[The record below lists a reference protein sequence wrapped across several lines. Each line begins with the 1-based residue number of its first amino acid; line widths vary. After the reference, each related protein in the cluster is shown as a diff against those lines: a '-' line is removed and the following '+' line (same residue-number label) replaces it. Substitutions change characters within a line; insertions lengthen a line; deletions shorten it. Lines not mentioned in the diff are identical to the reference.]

1 MSLQNLDA
9 FFAPRHIAL
18 IGASPKEASIGQAFA
33 DNLLAASD
41 ASKRT
46 ISFINPD
53 HTEILGK
60 PCVASLADLSSAPDL
75 VIIAAAPAAVPAL
88 VDEASQAGARAVVVA
103 MGEQSSSRD
112 EPLNSLSKAMR
123 IAAKT
128 SKMRILGPE
137 SQGIYAA
144 AGNLNASLA
153 STPPQPGSLG
163 LIAQSGAIM
172 NAVMDWGGA
181 VNVGF
186 SKAVSLGDAAD
197 VDLDDM
203 LDHLAYDVRT
213 RAILV
218 CVETVGDP
226 RRFFSAARAAAKV
239 KPVVILKSGRHG
251 VTADRISTHS
261 GILATEDSVYDAII
275 RRAGLLRV
283 NDLDGLFDAAGALA
297 RLKRVSEAGKRLAIV
312 TNDRGVGILAADR
325 LLDLGGS
332 LATLSAQTAQAITPY
347 IPQSWPGDMPLDLD
361 PASPIAD
368 QGAVIEALI
377 DDANNDGVLIAYSP
391 SRLSDGN
398 EAAKHLAELLVRK
411 TKDRTKP
418 KPVFVSWLEREVD
431 ALQALDG
438 AHVARFQ
445 TPGDAVRGFMH
456 VSRYAQ
462 AQKELSAT
470 PPALP
475 EDLASADV
483 ERARALA
490 NAALAEGRIWL
501 NSDEIADILA
511 SYGFAYATPIRAE
524 TADDAEN
531 AAQKLLG
538 QHRAVAL
545 KIDSADIPHKSDV
558 GGVVLDLTHSLQV
571 RETFRALTEKV
582 RERAPGAR
590 IDGVLVQPMADT
602 SAGLELY
609 LGLADNPVFG
619 PVVVFGRGGI
629 AVEAVND
636 KALGMPPLDMRLAR
650 QVIEQTR
657 VSKLMSGFRGRAGV
671 DEDAAAQALV
681 RLSQLSADVP
691 QIRSLDLNPLLAT
704 PDGLVVL
711 DARIEVAPSAVGDAT
726 FDTNPRFTIRPY
738 PRNWERRLP
747 LKSGETAFVRPVR
760 PEDEEAFRDFFSKSS
775 KEDLRL
781 RFFSYVRDF
790 SHKFIARLTQ
800 IDYARDMA
808 FCAFD
813 PSGKLIGVV
822 RLHADAERESGE
834 YAILLRSDLKGQGL
848 GWLLMQLVIEYGQA
862 ERFQTIEGQVLA
874 ENTTMLSMCKAL
886 GFTVSRDR
894 DEPEIMHAK
903 LVLADLDT
911 GNANPA
917 TLA

>member
-1 MSLQNLDA
+1 MSIQNLDA
-9 FFAPRHIAL
+9 FFAPQHIAL
-18 IGASPKEASIGQAFA
+18 IGASPKPGSVGRAFV
-33 DNLLAASD
+33 DNMLLD
-41 ASKRT
+41 PGKRT
-46 ISFINPD
+46 LSFINPSHSD
-53 HTEILGK
+53 IAGQ
-60 PCVASLADLSSAPDL
+60 PCVASLGDLSSVPDL
-75 VIIAAAPAAVPAL
+75 AVIATPPDTVPGLVAEAKLAGVRGVIVVSNCQGGDRGALRRAMRAAAR
-88 VDEASQAGARAVVVA
+88 G
-103 MGEQSSSRD
+103 SS
-112 EPLNSLSKAMR
+112 
-123 IAAKT
+123 
-128 SKMRILGPE
+128 MRILGPD
-137 SQGIYAA
+137 SQGVYAA

-153 STPPQPGSLG
+153 SSPPQAGSLG

-172 NAVMDWGGA
+172 NAVLDWGNA
-181 VNVGF
+181 VKVGF
-186 SKAVSLGDAAD
+186 SKAVSIGDASD
-197 VDLDDM
+197 VDLDDL

-218 CVETVGDP
+218 CVETVGNP

-239 KPVVILKSGRHG
+239 KPVVILKSGRHS

-261 GILATEDSVYDAII
+261 GILATEDAVYDAVI

-332 LATLSAQTAQAITPY
+332 LADLSDDALAAIKPHA
-347 IPQSWPGDMPLDLD
+347 PLRWQGDMPLDLEATL
-361 PASPIAD
+361 PMED
-368 QGAVIEALI
+368 QGTVIEALI
-377 DDANNDGVLIAYSP
+377 DDPTNDGVLIAYSP
-391 SRLSDGN
+391 SQVSDGD
-398 EAAKHLAELLVRK
+398 EAAAKLAELLERK
-411 TKDRTKP
+411 TKDKSRP
-418 KPVFVSWLEREVD
+418 KPVFVSWLEREGG
-431 ALQALDG
+431 ALKALDE
-438 AHVARFQ
+438 AHVARFR
-445 TPGDAVRGFMH
+445 TPGDAVRGFMD

-483 ERARALA
+483 DRARALCM
-490 NAALAEGRIWL
+490 AAISEGRTWL
-501 NSDEIADILA
+501 NTDEIGDILA
-511 SYGFAYATPIRAE
+511 SYGFGYAAPVRASS
-524 TADDAEN
+524 AEKAAT
-531 AAQKLLG
+531 AAQNMLA
-538 QHRAVAL
+538 QHRALAL
-545 KIDSADIPHKSDV
+545 KIDSPDIPHKSDV

-571 RETFRALTEKV
+571 REGFDALTEKV
-582 RERAPGAR
+582 SGRAPSAR
-590 IDGVLVQPMADT
+590 IDGVIVQPMADV

-609 LGLADNPVFG
+609 LGLADDPVFG
-619 PVVVFGRGGI
+619 PVIVFGRGGI

-657 VSKLMSGFRGRAGV
+657 VSKLMRGFRGRAGV
-671 DEDAAAQALV
+671 DEEAVAQALV

-704 PDGLVVL
+704 PNGLVVL
-711 DARIEVAPSAVGDAT
+711 DARMEVAPSEVGDLT

-738 PRNWERRLP
+738 PRNWERRLE
-747 LKSGETAFVRPVR
+747 LKSGEVVFVRPVR
-760 PEDEEAFRDFFSKSS
+760 PEDEPAFELFFSKTT

-813 PSGKLIGVV
+813 ANGELIGVV
-822 RLHADAERESGE
+822 RLHADAERETGE

-848 GWLLMQLVIEYGQA
+848 GWALMQLVIEYGQA
-862 ERFQTIEGQVLA
+862 ERFKHIEGQVLA
-874 ENTTMLSMCKAL
+874 ENTTMLEMCRAL
-886 GFTVSRDR
+886 GFAIRRDP
-894 DEPEIMHAK
+894 DEPEIMQAK
-903 LVLADLDT
+903 LELADLEGVDQ
-911 GNANPA
+911 AMLEA
-917 TLA
+917 AS